1 MSTTAKQYRREQ
13 LEFWLSAAHKKGQ
26 DGDIGDARLRQIVR
40 TIVADLTPASMVR
53 IGRAVLKEYER
64 V

>member
-1 MSTTAKQYRREQ
+1 MATKTTQYRREQ
-13 LEFWLSAAHKKGQ
+13 LEFWLAAAHKKGA
-26 DGDIGDARLRQIVR
+26 DGDIGDARLRKMLR
-40 TIVADLTPASMVR
+40 TVIGDLAPASVVR